1 MQMKDR
7 KIAGVDEA
15 GRGAIL
21 GPLVIA
27 GVCVREDKL
36 EQLIKIGVRD
46 SKLLSPYRR
55 SDLYRQIMNI
65 AYSVS
70 LVKLK
75 PEQIDDYV
83 LKGEKYKRLNYLE
96 ALSMAKAIDSLDAEM
111 VYVDASD
118 VDVER
123 FKKDI
128 LGALQRKVEII
139 SVHHA
144 DRIYPIV
151 SAASI
156 IAKVTRDQEI
166 SELSQKFG
174 NIGSGYPADDRTI
187 KFLKEWVKKY
197 GDIPPFARRSWKTVK
212 KLLNSKLDENMIEQ

>member
-1 MQMKDR
+1 MGDR
-7 KIAGVDEA
+7 KIAGVDDA
-15 GRGAIL
+15 GRGAVL

-46 SKLLSPYRR
+46 SKLLSPYKRAN
-55 SDLYRQIMNI
+55 LYHQIMNI
-65 AYSVS
+65 ADSVS
-70 LVKLK
+70 VLKLK

-83 LKGEKYKRLNYLE
+83 LKRKKYEKLNYLE
-96 ALSMAKAIDSLDAEM
+96 AISMAKVIESLDAEI

-118 VDVER
+118 VNPER

-128 LGALQRKVEII
+128 LETLKRKVEII
-139 SVHHA
+139 SIHHA

-156 IAKVTRDQEI
+156 IAKVTRDREL
-166 SELSQKFG
+166 SDLSQKFG

-187 KFLKEWVKKY
+187 KFLEQWVKKY
-197 GDIPPFARRSWKTVK
+197 GDMPPFARRSWKTVK
-212 KLLNSKLDENMIEQ
+212 RLLNSKLDETKIE

>member
-1 MQMKDR
+1 MQVKDR
-7 KIAGVDEA
+7 KIAGVDDA

-27 GVCVREDKL
+27 GVCVSENKL
-36 EQLIKIGVRD
+36 EQLIRIGVKD
-46 SKLLSPYRR
+46 SKLLSPYKRL
-55 SDLYRQIMNI
+55 DLYHKIMNI
-65 AYSVS
+65 AEGVSV
-70 LVKLK
+70 LKLK

-83 LKGEKYKRLNYLE
+83 LKGKKYKRLNYLE
-96 ALSMAKAIDSLDAEM
+96 AISMAKVIESLDAEI

-123 FKKDI
+123 FKQDI
-128 LGALQRKVEII
+128 LEALKRKVEII

-156 IAKVTRDQEI
+156 IAKVSRDQEI
-166 SELSQKFG
+166 SDLSQKFG
-174 NIGSGYPADDRTI
+174 DIGSGYPADERTI
-187 KFLKEWVKKY
+187 KSLKQWIKRY
-197 GDIPPFARRSWKTVK
+197 GEMPPFARKSWKTVK
-212 KLLNSKLDENMIEQ
+212 KLLISKLDEK

>member
-1 MQMKDR
+1 MQTR
-7 KIAGVDEA
+7 ESKIAGVDEA

-21 GPLVIA
+21 GPLVVA
-27 GVCVREDKL
+27 GVCVREDRQ
-36 EQLIKIGVRD
+36 EQLVKIGVRD
-46 SKLLSPYRR
+46 SKLLLPHRR
-55 SDLYRQIMNI
+55 ADLYHQIMNI

-70 LVKLK
+70 VVKLE
-75 PEQIDDYV
+75 PEQIDEYV
-83 LKGEKYKRLNYLE
+83 LKGKKYKRLNYLE
-96 ALSMAKAIDSLDAEM
+96 ALSMAKIIDSLDAEI

-118 VDVER
+118 IDVER

-128 LGALQRKVEII
+128 LEASQRKVEII

-166 SELSQKFG
+166 SDLSQKFG
-174 NIGSGYPADDRTI
+174 AIGSGYPADDRTI
-187 KFLKEWVKKY
+187 RFLREWIKKY
-197 GDIPPFARRSWKTVK
+197 GDIPSFARRSWKTVK
-212 KLLNSKLDENMIEQ
+212 KLLNLKLNENMIE

>member
-1 MQMKDR
+1 MQIKNR

-15 GRGAIL
+15 GRGAVL

-27 GVCVREDKL
+27 GVCMKEDKL
-36 EQLIKIGVRD
+36 EQLIKIGVKD

-55 SDLYRQIMNI
+55 ADLYRQIMNI

-83 LKGEKYKRLNYLE
+83 LKGEKYKKLNYLE

-118 VDVER
+118 VDVDR

-197 GDIPPFARRSWKTVK
+197 GDIPPFARRSWKTTK

>member
-1 MQMKDR
+1 MQVRDR
-7 KIAGVDEA
+7 KIAGVDDA
-15 GRGAIL
+15 GRGSIL

-27 GVCVREDKL
+27 GVCVSEDKL

-46 SKLLSPYRR
+46 SKLLSPYKRV
-55 SDLYRQIMNI
+55 DLYHQIMNI
-65 AYSVS
+65 ADSVS
-70 LVKLK
+70 VLKLK

-83 LKGEKYKRLNYLE
+83 LKGKKYKKLNYLE
-96 ALSMAKAIDSLDAEM
+96 AVSMAKVVESLDAEI

-128 LGALQRKVEII
+128 LEALKRKVEII

-144 DRIYPIV
+144 DRIYHIV

-156 IAKVTRDQEI
+156 VAKVSRDQE
-166 SELSQKFG
+166 LSDLSKKFG
-174 NIGSGYPADDRTI
+174 NIGSGYPADERTI
-187 KFLKEWVKKY
+187 KFLRQWLKKY
-197 GDIPPFARRSWKTVK
+197 GDMPPFARRSWKTVK
-212 KLLNSKLDENMIEQ
+212 KLLNSKLDETLID